1 MPVEP
6 AVELLPSG
14 YLLHIHGRAMAHRN
28 RWFTELKNGG
38 SFHGKLL
45 NNQRVNGLVLLGKS
59 TMVFTIKYQ
68 CFLYKLSHQFYYLC
82 TLGIYLKCNELRGTP
97 AWRFQTLLANNIPMA
112 LAESDYAAPSGP
124 TGMSSHDHRN
134 SEVVGW

>member
-1 MPVEP
+1 
-6 AVELLPSG
+6 
-14 YLLHIHGRAMAHRN
+14 
-28 RWFTELKNGG
+28 
-38 SFHGKLL
+38 
-45 NNQRVNGLVLLGKS
+45 
-59 TMVFTIKYQ
+59 MVFTIKYQ